1 MKRVWWYLTVIGIS
15 GQVYAHSETESQV
28 IATVI
33 THHPQARAL
42 RQVVESESRLRRSAH
57 ALQSPTV
64 FLAPELSAGGVG
76 EQFLLHQP
84 LEMNGARRA
93 RIERAH
99 ADYTLALAQ
108 AQAELNDLLA
118 NALEA
123 YYEYLYRA
131 QIAAVAED
139 ALRLAE
145 QTREKVRLQVE
156 AGVRAGI
163 DLIQAEIEQE
173 RVRQYALLRQAEAA
187 IAREQLQA
195 ALGGVSPETLNAV
208 DARTPPMATPSPDDA
223 PVVRIE
229 RARLQQERAHIQTL
243 RATGVP
249 DVGVQ
254 IRIERFRGE
263 RTRPAFGLSLS
274 LPFVDYGARQES
286 LRAAQLRIEAQQGYL
301 RATQLQANS
310 NIRAAEQ
317 RAQQA
322 RARAEAYRTQIL
334 PKAQQLA
341 QSAQIGLESGQFTL
355 LQLLEAQRTARQ
367 VQEETLQA
375 EMEWK
380 LAEVQLR
387 QQQGAFAVYLEVNR

>member
-1 MKRVWWYLTVIGIS
+1 MRRVWWYLTVIGIS

-28 IATVI
+28 IATVLA
-33 THHPQARAL
+33 HHPQARAL
-42 RQVVESESRLRRSAH
+42 RQIVESESRVRRGAR

-64 FLAPELSAGGVG
+64 FLAPELSTGGVG
-76 EQFLLHQP
+76 EQFLFHQP
-84 LEMNGARRA
+84 LEINGARRA
-93 RIERAH
+93 RIERAQ

-108 AQAELNDLLA
+108 AQVELNDLLA
-118 NALEA
+118 NALET

-173 RVRQYALLRQAEAA
+173 RVRQHALLRQSEAA

-208 DARTPPMATPSPDDA
+208 DARTLPMATPSPDDA

-274 LPFVDYGARQES
+274 LPFADYGARQES
-286 LRAAQLRIEAQQGYL
+286 LRAAQLRIEARQGYL
-301 RATQLQANS
+301 IAAQLQATRA
-310 NIRAAEQ
+310 IRAAEQ

-341 QSAQIGLESGQFTL
+341 QSAQIGLDSGQMTL